1 MLTLTMTCQ
10 VTAEH
15 TVTIRLPDHV
25 APGSHEIV
33 VILDRATANTPPS
46 SDPEQIRTQ
55 RLEALE
61 KLRAQLGGALSG
73 SEAFATAK
81 REEIELEERK
91 FAR

>member
-1 MLTLTMTCQ
+1 MLALTMTCQ

-25 APGSHEIV
+25 APGPHEIA
-33 VILDRATANTPPS
+33 VILGRATANAALPD
-46 SDPEQIRTQ
+46 DPEQIRTQ
-55 RLEALE
+55 RLQALE
-61 KLRAQLGGALSG
+61 QLRAQLGGALSS
-73 SEAFATAK
+73 SEAFAAAK